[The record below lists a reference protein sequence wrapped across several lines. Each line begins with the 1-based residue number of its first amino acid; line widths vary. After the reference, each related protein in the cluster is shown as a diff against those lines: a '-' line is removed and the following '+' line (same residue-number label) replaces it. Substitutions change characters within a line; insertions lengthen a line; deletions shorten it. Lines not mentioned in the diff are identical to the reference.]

1 MKLFDDLS
9 LGWKIPLRV
18 MGAVV
23 GTALAITVALL
34 VRDYDDMRANLESH
48 AKRLGSVLA
57 NTLVTPVLHDDLW
70 RAFEILRS
78 ARAARAEVAE
88 FEAQLMLVL
97 DADQRVFVSSRP
109 AELPVGSQLAAQ
121 GGVLGSLATALAVSP
136 GQHQQVHE
144 PAQGNDFFVTSPMI
158 ADGVLLGH
166 VALGYSKSS
175 FLPRYLDI
183 VFRAG
188 TITLLALVLILPV
201 SWIWARRTAQPL
213 VALAGAMEALPD
225 QPDLS
230 ATVTLPRSRDEIG
243 RLADAYRTL
252 VAELQRKQAL
262 EQQMVSSERLAA
274 VGRLSAGIAHE
285 INNPLAGMLTAIT
298 TYQRHGSA
306 DPLAL
311 QTLSLLERGLS
322 QIRNTVAALLVET
335 RVQDRQLDPDDISDL
350 LILVEAELQARQV
363 TLERNGELTAP
374 VSLPATLVRQ
384 IMLNLLLN
392 AIAAADTGG
401 KVRLG
406 LHAETDMLHLSVC
419 NDGEHIP
426 EAQMNFLF
434 EPFAT
439 GRDKGHGLGL
449 WIVYQIV
456 RELNGGITV
465 DSEPG
470 CTTFH
475 VDLPYASN

>member
-144 PAQGNDFFVTSPMI
+144 PAQGNDYFVTSPMI

-213 VALAGAMEALPD
+213 VDLAGAMEALPD

-363 TLERNGELTAP
+363 TLERNGELPAP